1 MAKVTALGI
10 PRLASVP
17 SPFGGLPRQ
26 ADIDALLSRA
36 SFGRV
41 LARPPAPGRSVAPTL
56 SWVDRSALAE
66 LRPLLQIGDGAP
78 PAESA
83 WHEAPVLELIGRGER
98 VATLTLHH
106 GLAVGYP
113 GWNAAAPLARPE
125 KLARWLAER
134 GCLAPPGGTGA
145 GPESAA
151 EGPRWPE
158 GAPPDLAPLRGALAA
173 PAGGR
178 LRGAVE
184 ALSVLGQ
191 ARPAPLDQATILLEW
206 LGHDAGAWTGA
217 PHSDPVPLAL
227 LRVLGDAVVDDA
239 IRAGLSSAAARRG
252 AARFVAETI
261 ATRADQKR
269 RRERLAGTLVA
280 LREAARTSGVEGSSR
295 ALEAALAPAPL
306 AAPEGTR
313 LLAAA
318 QHGRLSRICR
328 DGDHVDALD
337 GLSITR
343 FSAGAPEGQI
353 LFELPGV
360 HTPLFAR
367 NGRAFFLLNARVCE
381 VSTPGGPLVATEPG
395 LWSRIVRSPLSYGV
409 ARARWER
416 ARRRCAERA
425 EAQEPMP
432 IFLEID
438 EEEEEAY
445 AKLGAT
451 GAPLP
456 RAVATRALAWFAPGL
471 NLVAWE
477 GARSGSAK
485 LEGRPIHLAAGDDGL
500 YVLVEHAPG
509 EHAVLRIDGGAITT
523 SARFQ
528 VEPRAIVHWRPAGES
543 VHLLL
548 EAPLGDV
555 LVDVALGK
563 KA

>member
-1 MAKVTALGI
+1 MSLR
-10 PRLASVP
+10 PESVL
-17 SPFGGLPRQ
+17 SPFGGPPRQ
-26 ADIDALLSRA
+26 ADLDALFSRA

-41 LARPPAPGRSVAPTL
+41 LARRPEPGRSVAPTL
-56 SWVDRSALAE
+56 AWVDRAALAE
-66 LRPLLQIGDGAP
+66 LRPLLQICDRAP
-78 PAESA
+78 PAERA
-83 WHEAPVLELIGRGER
+83 WHEAPVIELFGRGER
-98 VATLTLHH
+98 VATLTLHR
-106 GLAVGYP
+106 GLALGYP
-113 GWNAAAPLARPE
+113 GWNAAATLVRPE
-125 KLARWLAER
+125 ELAGWLAER
-134 GCLAPPGGTGA
+134 GCPASPGATPGS

-151 EGPRWPE
+151 EEARWPE
-158 GAPPDLAPLRGALAA
+158 GAPPELAPLRGVLAA
-173 PAGGR
+173 AAGGR
-178 LRGAVE
+178 FAGAIE
-184 ALSVLGQ
+184 ALSALGQ
-191 ARPAPLDQATILLEW
+191 ARPAPLDQATALLEW
-206 LGHDAGAWTGA
+206 LGRDTGTWKAA
-217 PHSDPVPLAL
+217 PRRDPVPLAL

-239 IRAGLSSAAARRG
+239 ICAGLSSDPARRG

-269 RRERLAGTLVA
+269 RSERLSGALPA
-280 LREAARTSGVEGSSR
+280 LREAARTSEIVGSSR
-295 ALEAALAPAPL
+295 AFEAALAPPPL

-343 FSAGAPEGQI
+343 FSAGAPEGEV
-353 LFELPGV
+353 LFALPGV
-360 HTPLFAR
+360 QTPLFAR
-367 NGRAFFLLNARVCE
+367 EGRACFRLNGRVCE
-381 VSTPGGPLVATEPG
+381 VSTPGGPLVATEPS
-395 LWSRIVRSPLSYGV
+395 LWSRIARSPLSYSV
-409 ARARWER
+409 ARSRWER
-416 ARRRCAERA
+416 ARRRCAERV
-425 EAQEPMP
+425 ETQEQMP

-445 AKLGAT
+445 VELGAA

-456 RAVATRALAWFAPGL
+456 RALATRALAWFAPEG
-471 NLVAWE
+471 NLVTWE
-477 GARSGSAK
+477 GARAGSAR
-485 LEGRPIHLAAGDDGL
+485 LEGRPIDLAAGDDGL

-528 VEPRAIVHWRPAGES
+528 VEPCSIAHWRPTGEG

-555 LVDVALGK
+555 LVDVARRK